1 MTIKLRLILAT
12 AALAILLL
20 VQVSL
25 HLADAV
31 ASLHAADSADG
42 INRVSERLLKAAGD
56 WAVERGQTN
65 AALVNPGAATAA
77 QKESIATRRR
87 AGMEALAEAL
97 ALIAAQP
104 ANAPLGAALARLD
117 RSRAAAET
125 LRREIDRSFETGAAE
140 TGAAETGAANASV
153 RSSWFA
159 TITALIMDSQ
169 RIRTLVVATI
179 DPRVDDKVR
188 QGLAVEDALW
198 RMSEYAGR
206 ERGQLAGII
215 AAGTPMTAAQIETV
229 ARVRGHVE
237 VAWDQTAARQDDLGS
252 DFAAAVAAIRDR
264 YVAVLEPLRARI
276 AEAGTA
282 GRPYPLTSAEW
293 FSAASAGI
301 DSILA
306 AQKTAL
312 AAMAGVLATS
322 RGTAANALAWGV
334 ALTLLALAATIGAW
348 WIVVARVSR
357 PLARATHIMN
367 RLSAD
372 DLTVE
377 IPALGGRDEASAM
390 MAAMSIF
397 QRHLGERIRMAAER
411 ERFEE
416 EQKLQMRTAMLEMS
430 QNVEED
436 LNLAVQQLKGRS
448 TEMDQKAVEVAAT
461 VGAIRQQ
468 ASAVADVA
476 TRANCDAADVAS
488 VIGEIAVTSR
498 EISGQALASSRIAKG
513 GVEHAR
519 TVAEAMDG
527 LRGAT
532 SRIAAVAKLIAEIA
546 SRTNLLA
553 LNATIEAARAGEAG
567 KGFAVVAGEVKSL
580 ANQTGQATGD
590 ISRQVSDVQDATQ
603 RSIGAI
609 DDVIRAIGD
618 IDRMASAV
626 AAAIEQQETANTT
639 ISEKSRDLAAGA
651 GEVSSSVTDISRRT
665 TEAASLAED
674 VERNAKETNSAVT
687 ELRQRLMLALR
698 QSVAGDRRGKDRLPV
713 NQPQSLDN
721 AHGRRLNGILIDLSA
736 SGCLFRPEGGDP
748 LPVNTRSNLELS
760 GVGALSARVI
770 HHSPRGVHLSFEEF
784 GGDLAARLDRK
795 LEELLQT
802 YRPYIDRATEVARQV
817 NGALEAAIARG
828 RLSEGDLFDHAYT
841 PIEGSN
847 PQQHLA
853 RHTQLFDELMPPL
866 TEPVLTSLTGAVF
879 CLVTDRNGYIA
890 THNRKYSQPQKPGDP
905 DWNAANCRNRRIFDD
920 YAGLSAGRNTRPFLL
935 QSYDRNMG
943 GGRTVLI
950 QEVDVPVVIGERHWG
965 AVRLAYAPQ
974 AR

>member
-1 MTIKLRLILAT
+1 MTIKLKLILST

-20 VQVSL
+20 AQVSL
-25 HLADAV
+25 HLMDAAV
-31 ASLHAADSADG
+31 ALRATDSAEE
-42 INRVSERLLKAAGD
+42 INRISERLLKAAGD

-65 AALVNPGAATAA
+65 AALANPGATASA
-77 QKESIATRRR
+77 QKEAIATRRR

-97 ALIAAQP
+97 TRIGTRP
-104 ANAPLGAALARLD
+104 ADGPLATALARLD
-117 RSRAAAET
+117 KSRAAAET
-125 LRREIDRSFETGAAE
+125 LRREIDRTFETGAVD
-140 TGAAETGAANASV
+140 ASV
-153 RSSWFA
+153 RTSWFA

-169 RIRTLVVATI
+169 HVRTLVVAAI
-179 DPRVDDKVR
+179 DPRVDDRVR

-215 AAGTPMTAAQIETV
+215 AAGAPMTGAQIETV
-229 ARVRGHVE
+229 ARARGHVE
-237 VAWDQTAARQDDLGS
+237 VAWDQTTARQADLGP
-252 DFAAAVAAIRDR
+252 DFAVAVTAIRDR

-276 AEAGTA
+276 AEAGAA
-282 GRPYPLTSAEW
+282 GRPYPLTSGEW
-293 FSAASAGI
+293 FSTASAGI

-312 AAMAGVLATS
+312 AAMAGVLAAS
-322 RGTAANALAWGV
+322 RSDAANALAWGV
-334 ALTLLALAATIGAW
+334 ALALLALAATIGAW

-357 PLARATHIMN
+357 PLARATHVMN

-377 IPALGGRDEASAM
+377 IPTLGGRDEASAM

-397 QRHLGERIRMAAER
+397 QRHLGERIRMTAER

-416 EQKLQMRTAMLEMS
+416 EQKQQMRTAMLEMS

-436 LNLAVQQLKGRS
+436 LNLAVRQLKGRS
-448 TEMDQKAVEVAAT
+448 SAMEQKAVEVATT

-468 ASAVADVA
+468 ASTVADVA
-476 TRANCDAADVAS
+476 TRANGDAAEVAS

-519 TVAEAMDG
+519 NVAEAMDG

-553 LNATIEAARAGEAG
+553 LNATIEAARAGDAG
-567 KGFAVVAGEVKSL
+567 KGFAVVASEVKSL

-626 AAAIEQQETANTT
+626 ATAIEQQEAANTT

-651 GEVSSSVTDISRRT
+651 GEVSSSVTDISRCT

-674 VERNAKETNSAVT
+674 VERTAKETNTAVT

-713 NQPQSLDN
+713 NLPLSLDAN
-721 AHGRRLNGILIDLSA
+721 GRRLNGILIDLSA
-736 SGCLFRPEGGDP
+736 SGCLFRPEGGET
-748 LPVNTRSNLELS
+748 LPVNARFPLELP
-760 GVGALSARVI
+760 GVGVLSARAI
-770 HHSPRGVHLSFEEF
+770 HHSPRGVHVCFEEL
-784 GGDLAARLDRK
+784 GEELAARLDRK

-817 NGALEAAIARG
+817 IAALEAAIARG
-828 RLSEGDLFDHAYT
+828 RLSEGDLFDHTYT

-847 PQQHLA
+847 PQQNLA

-866 TEPVLTSLTGAVF
+866 IEPVLTGLTGAVF

-943 GGRTVLI
+943 GGRMVLI

-974 AR
+974 APR